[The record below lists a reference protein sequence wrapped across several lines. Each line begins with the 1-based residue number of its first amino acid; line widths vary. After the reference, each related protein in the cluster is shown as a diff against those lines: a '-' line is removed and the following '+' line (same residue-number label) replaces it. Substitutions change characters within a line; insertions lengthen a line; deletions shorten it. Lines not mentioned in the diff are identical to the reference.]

1 MVGYSDSA
9 KDGGFLAAQWA
20 IHEGLVGLGRVAD
33 EHAIELTV
41 FHGRGGSTG
50 RGGGPTHRAIL
61 AQPPPHGA
69 ARLRITEQGETIAF
83 KYGLPGLA
91 RRNLEQALAAT
102 LLASFPEVASTSP
115 PDEGASVMQE
125 LAARS
130 HEAYAAFVGD
140 DAFPAFFHRFTPI
153 DELALLEIGSRPARR
168 PGKGGELSGLRA
180 IPWVFSWTQNRCLL
194 PAWYGVGT
202 ALGPLADSAA
212 GLRTLRRMYRDWPF
226 FRALVENVE
235 MSLAKSSLRIG
246 RLYLDLVPE
255 SPDRDRL
262 YSLVVDEHERTVEA
276 VLSIVRAGELLD
288 RHPSVQRTI
297 RLRNPYVDPINAVQV
312 ELLHAWRDPALDDE
326 GRQRLRRP
334 LARSIAGIA
343 AGLRNTG

>member
-20 IHEGLVGLGRVAD
+20 IHEALVGLGRVAA

-180 IPWVFSWTQNRCLL
+180 IPWVFSWTQNRCIL

-202 ALGPLADSAA
+202 ALGPLADNAA

-235 MSLAKSSLRIG
+235 MSLAKSSLRIA
-246 RLYLDLVPE
+246 RLYLELVPE

-262 YSLVVDEHERTVEA
+262 YSLVVEEHERTVEA
-276 VLSIVRAGELLD
+276 VLSIVRAAELLD
-288 RHPSVQRTI
+288 RHASVQRTI

-312 ELLHAWRDPALDDE
+312 ELLHAWRDPSLDE
-326 GRQRLRRP
+326 EARQRLRRP

>member
-1 MVGYSDSA
+1 M
-9 KDGGFLAAQWA
+9 
-20 IHEGLVGLGRVAD
+20 ED
-33 EHAIELTV
+33 E
-41 FHGRGGSTG
+41 
-50 RGGGPTHRAIL
+50 
-61 AQPPPHGA
+61 
-69 ARLRITEQGETIAF
+69 
-83 KYGLPGLA
+83 
-91 RRNLEQALAAT
+91 
-102 LLASFPEVASTSP
+102 
-115 PDEGASVMQE
+115 
-125 LAARS
+125 
-130 HEAYAAFVGD
+130 
-140 DAFPAFFHRFTPI
+140 AFPAFFHRFTPI
-153 DELALLEIGSRPARR
+153 DELALLRDRLAARPATGPRR
-168 PGKGGELSGLRA
+168 RAVAALRA

-202 ALGPLADSAA
+202 RARPARRQRG

-255 SPDRDRL
+255 SPERERL
-262 YSLVVDEHERTVEA
+262 YALVVEEHERTVEA

-312 ELLHAWRDPALDDE
+312 ELL
-326 GRQRLRRP
+326 QRLARPCARRRGRASACERP